1 MATKKKATKAN
12 NPAPKKVAMKKAVAK
27 KPQPPKAKAVPPP
40 TKKSIAKQ
48 RAEKKADE
56 YRKKF
61 GTLDEAEFMKP
72 DVKKP
77 LPNRVPPRIIKRPQ
91 PATAVQPEAEPEVV
105 ENTAAISLAARI
117 ALAKKQLTGMPE
129 SQKDEVQIRLSRR
142 PTTRDKGKTTVTFSK
157 KDLAEF
163 RKKLLVAREAAVS
176 GINGLKATGF
186 NESEDREADGGD
198 GTNQSLR
205 LQALGQMGSANRTIS
220 KIEEALHRIEDGSYG
235 VCTVCGKLIRKPR
248 LLNQPFVLTCMECQN
263 EIEKSASR

>member
-1 MATKKKATKAN
+1 MAVKVSSKKPARKAVKKAA
-12 NPAPKKVAMKKAVAK
+12 PAKKSVSSKKTARKPAKKAAPAK
-27 KPQPPKAKAVPPP
+27 KPVRKAAP
-40 TKKSIAKQ
+40 A
-48 RAEKKADE
+48 KKA
-56 YRKKF
+56 
-61 GTLDEAEFMKP
+61 A
-72 DVKKP
+72 KKP
-77 LPNRVPPRIIKRPQ
+77 LKKAASAKKASNRVPPRIIKRPQ